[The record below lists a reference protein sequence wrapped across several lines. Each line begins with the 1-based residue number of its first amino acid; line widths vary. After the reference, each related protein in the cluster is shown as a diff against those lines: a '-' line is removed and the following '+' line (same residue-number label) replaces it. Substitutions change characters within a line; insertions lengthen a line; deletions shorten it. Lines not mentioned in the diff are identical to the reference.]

1 MSSSIDRIRTPGTLL
16 EVRDLHTQFFGPSGT
31 VRAADGVRFDI
42 ERGGALVLIGEAGA
56 GKTAIAL
63 SVLRLLPGP
72 AGQVVAGRILFDGV
86 DLLWIG
92 RRAMEGIRGA
102 RIGYVSSDPARALD
116 PLVRVGQQVMDALG
130 HPDGRSRGERAN
142 QVEELLLDV
151 GLDPGRALLR
161 THARSLPLAV
171 RQRIVIAMAIAADPE
186 LIVADDPVRALDPI
200 AAARIVELL
209 ARLRKQ
215 RQHAQLLTT
224 RDPALAVAVAD
235 RAAVLYAGRI
245 VEMAAADSLF
255 DLPRHPYSQLLW
267 RVQSGLRG
275 LEGEGPEI
283 LSGEPP
289 VPGRPPRGCPFEPRC
304 PLAHEPCP
312 AAYPPEIRVS
322 ARHVAACWLLEE

>member
-1 MSSSIDRIRTPGTLL
+1 MSSIDRIREPGTLL
-16 EVRDLHTQFFGPSGT
+16 EVRDLHTQFSGPAGP
-31 VRAADGVRFDI
+31 VRAADGVGFDI
-42 ERGGALVLIGEAGA
+42 EGGGALVLIGEAGA

-72 AGQVVAGRILFDGV
+72 AGQVVAGRILLDGV
-86 DLLWIG
+86 DLLRIG
-92 RRAMEGIRGA
+92 RRAMDGIRGA

-116 PLVRVGQQVMDALG
+116 PLVRVGQQVLDALG
-130 HPDGRSRGERAN
+130 RRRARTRAELASR
-142 QVEELLLDV
+142 VEELLLDV
-151 GLDPGRALLR
+151 GVDPGRGLLR
-161 THARSLPLAV
+161 AHPRSLPLVV
-171 RQRIVIAMAIAADPE
+171 RQRIVIAIAIAADPE
-186 LIVADDPVRALDPI
+186 LVVADDPVRALDPI

-209 ARLRKQ
+209 ARLREQ
-215 RQHAQLLTT
+215 RRHAQLLTS
-224 RDPALAVAVAD
+224 RDPALAVAVAA

-267 RVQSGLRG
+267 RVQTGLRSQ
-275 LEGEGPEI
+275 EGEGSEI

-289 VPGRPPRGCPFEPRC
+289 TPGRLPRGCPFEPRC